1 MNKRNLY
8 IGGAV
13 VAVAVLGR
21 ILYKNIYLAG
31 KWDFNIG
38 RFKIDKFKPLTVTQT
53 IEFINKSNFKVTVKD
68 INIEVLTEGVKIGS
82 IVKNEEQTIAGKGVS
97 PFQVTYVLDAS
108 LKDKKASQVIRQL
121 ISNLL
126 NKQDLPL
133 DFVGTIKVK
142 GLLGYTKVPIFYS
155 TTGKTLYQMYLD
167 M

>member
-31 KWDFNIG
+31 KWDFNIC

-68 INIEVLTEGVKIGS
+68 INIEVLTQGVKIGS

-97 PFQVTYVLDAS
+97 PFQVTYVVDAS
-108 LKDKKASQVIRQL
+108 LKDKKTSQAIRELASAIL
-121 ISNLL
+121 A
-126 NKQDLPL
+126 KEYLPL
-133 DFVGTIKVK
+133 DFAGTVKIKTF
-142 GLLGYTKVPIFYS
+142 LGWSKVPIMYS
-155 TTGKTLYQMYLD
+155 STGKTLYQMYLD

>member
-53 IEFINKSNFKVTVKD
+53 IEFINKSNFKVIVKD
-68 INIEVLTEGVKIGS
+68 INIEVLTQGVKIGS

-97 PFQVTYVLDAS
+97 PFQVTYVVDAS
-108 LKDKKASQVIRQL
+108 LKDKKTSQAIRELASAIL
-121 ISNLL
+121 A
-126 NKQDLPL
+126 KEDLPL
-133 DFVGTIKVK
+133 DFAGTVKIKTF
-142 GLLGYTKVPIFYS
+142 LGWSKVPIIYS
-155 TTGKTLYQMYLD
+155 STGKTLYQMYLD

>member
-68 INIEVLTEGVKIGS
+68 INIEVLTQGVKIGS

-97 PFQVTYVLDAS
+97 PFQVTYVVDAS
-108 LKDKKASQVIRQL
+108 LKDKKTSQAIGELASAIL
-121 ISNLL
+121 A
-126 NKQDLPL
+126 KEDLPL
-133 DFVGTIKVK
+133 DFAGTVKIKTF
-142 GLLGYTKVPIFYS
+142 LGWSKVPVMYS
-155 TTGKTLYQMYLD
+155 STGKTLYQMYLD

>member
-68 INIEVLTEGVKIGS
+68 INIEVLTQGVKIGS
-82 IVKNEEQTIAGKGVS
+82 IVKNEEQTIAGKG
-97 PFQVTYVLDAS
+97 
-108 LKDKKASQVIRQL
+108 
-121 ISNLL
+121 
-126 NKQDLPL
+126 
-133 DFVGTIKVK
+133 GT
-142 GLLGYTKVPIFYS
+142 
-155 TTGKTLYQMYLD
+155 
-167 M
+167 

>member
-13 VAVAVLGR
+13 IAVAILGR

-68 INIEVLTEGVKIGS
+68 INIEVLTQGVKIGS

-97 PFQVTYVLDAS
+97 PFQITYVVDANI
-108 LKDKKASQVIRQL
+108 KDKKTSQAIEELASAIL
-121 ISNLL
+121 D
-126 NKQDLPL
+126 KKDLPL
-133 DFVGTIKVK
+133 DFVGKVKVK
-142 GLLGYTKVPIFYS
+142 GLLGYTKVPILYS
-155 TTGKTLYQMYLD
+155 TTGKNLYQMYLD

>member
-1 MNKRNLY
+1 MNNRNLY
-8 IGGAV
+8 IGGAG

-68 INIEVLTEGVKIGS
+68 INIEVLTQGVKIGS

-97 PFQVTYVLDAS
+97 PFQVTYVVDAS
-108 LKDKKASQVIRQL
+108 LKDKKTSQAIRELASAIL
-121 ISNLL
+121 A
-126 NKQDLPL
+126 KEDLPL
-133 DFVGTIKVK
+133 DFAGTVKIKTF
-142 GLLGYTKVPIFYS
+142 LGWSKVPIMYS
-155 TTGKTLYQMYLD
+155 STGKTLYQMYLD

>member
-21 ILYKNIYLAG
+21 ILYKNIYLAAQ
-31 KWDFNIG
+31 WDFNIG
-38 RFKIDKFKPLTVTQT
+38 SIKIDKRVPLTITQT

>member
-31 KWDFNIG
+31 KCDFNIG

-68 INIEVLTEGVKIGS
+68 INIEVLTQGVKIGS

-97 PFQVTYVLDAS
+97 PFQVTYVVDAS
-108 LKDKKASQVIRQL
+108 LKDKKTSQAIRELASAIL
-121 ISNLL
+121 A
-126 NKQDLPL
+126 KEDLPL
-133 DFVGTIKVK
+133 DFAGTVKIKTF
-142 GLLGYTKVPIFYS
+142 LGWSKVPIIYS
-155 TTGKTLYQMYLD
+155 STGKTLYQMYLD